1 MEWEEIKKEMIV
13 QKEQAIRDLGNKG
26 KTDREVL
33 TVCAFLRCINQPFE
47 EISVK
52 PANDR
57 FPDVRYGDVS
67 FEVKELMDEGRR
79 RLDEYKRDLEA
90 IKRATC
96 MRDLMEHYTPV
107 ENSIYD
113 IFEKIQ
119 KKVDEVS
126 PHYSEEARKSANLLV
141 YFNLLDVIVPTPQQ
155 VGEIHFNRQN
165 WKSVLVV
172 GSSWALVTAAEQG
185 APSFIRDNLKV
196 FQRNY
201 GAWDLVPL
209 NKTM

>member
-1 MEWEEIKKEMIV
+1 MKWEEIKKEMIA

-47 EISVK
+47 ESSVN
-52 PANDR
+52 PSNDR
-57 FPDVRYGDVS
+57 FPDVRYGNIS

-90 IKRATC
+90 IKRATS
-96 MRDLMEHYTPV
+96 MQDLLEHYTPV
-107 ENSIYD
+107 ENSIKD

-126 PHYSEEARKSANLLV
+126 PHYSEEARKSTNLLV

-165 WKSVLVV
+165 WNSILVV
-172 GSSWALVTAAEQG
+172 GSSWALVIAAAQE
-185 APSFIRDNLKV
+185 APSFIRNNLEV

-201 GAWDLVPL
+201 SAWDFLPF
-209 NKTM
+209 NKTI

>member
-26 KTDREVL
+26 KKDMEVL

-47 EISVK
+47 ESSVK
-52 PANDR
+52 PESDL

-107 ENSIYD
+107 ENSIHD
-113 IFEKIQ
+113 IVEKIQ

-126 PHYSEEARKSANLLV
+126 HHYSDEARKSTNLLV
-141 YFNLLDVIVPTPQQ
+141 YFNLLDVIVPTSQQ
-155 VGEIHFNRQN
+155 AGEIHFNRQN
-165 WKSVLVV
+165 WISVSVV
-172 GSSWALVTAAEQG
+172 GSSWALVVAAEQE
-185 APSFIRDNLKV
+185 APLFIRDNLNV

-201 GAWDLVPL
+201 DAWDFVPF
-209 NKTM
+209 NKSL